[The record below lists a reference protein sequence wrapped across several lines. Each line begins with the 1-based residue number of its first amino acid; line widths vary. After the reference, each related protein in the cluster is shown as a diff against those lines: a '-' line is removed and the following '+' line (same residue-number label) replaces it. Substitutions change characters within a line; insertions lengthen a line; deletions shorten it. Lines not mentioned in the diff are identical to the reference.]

1 MPLSAV
7 YLLAE
12 AAGQR
17 VWSAETDAAQ
27 HTVAGY
33 LRPGWFVLKSL
44 DLYFELGARAV
55 LGAHELT
62 KIRYGLGINWQVIP
76 WIELAPLALL
86 EEDVETGLRASW
98 LVQLHLIY

>member
-1 MPLSAV
+1 MPLDAV

-17 VWSAETDAAQ
+17 FWSGGTDAAQ

-44 DLYFELGARAV
+44 DLYVELGARAV
-55 LGAHELT
+55 IGAHELT
-62 KIRYGLGINWQVIP
+62 KFRYGLGANWQVIP
-76 WIELAPLALL
+76 WLELAPLALL
-86 EEDVETGLRASW
+86 EEDVETGLKASW
-98 LVQLHLIY
+98 LVQVHLVY